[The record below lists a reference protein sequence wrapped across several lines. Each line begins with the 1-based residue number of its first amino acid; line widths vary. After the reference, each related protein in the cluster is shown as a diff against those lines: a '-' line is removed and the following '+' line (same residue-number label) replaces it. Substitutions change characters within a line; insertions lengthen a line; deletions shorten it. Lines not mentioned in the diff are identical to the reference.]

1 MIVESLPRQTVFV
14 LALLAF
20 SAQASAQGLGAGA
33 NTSAE
38 LQVRVLYDDDRPV
51 SNMVNVQFLSSQ
63 GIPVGESFTD
73 DTGRVTFHGVRPG
86 SYILRAR
93 GPMVEETLG
102 SSFVITPRESY
113 HNESLYVRRKTSPS
127 SVDSSAGRPTVHVN
141 DLNVPRNAE
150 KKYEKGMEAL
160 RKGSLEK
167 ARGLFEEAVAQH
179 PQYPSAY
186 NALGVAYMQLGR
198 PAEGRAAFEKAITL
212 DERFALPYLNLGKIA
227 MSENHPEEAVAQLTK
242 CVANDPLNPE
252 ALSRLAYNELLVGNL
267 DKAIA
272 DAHKV
277 HSLPHSGY
285 EASHLIAARAL
296 RKKQMPSEAI
306 AEYKLFLSEA
316 PSSPTAQ
323 KARQELSEIEK
334 QTP

>member
-1 MIVESLPRQTVFV
+1 MIVKLMPRQTVFV
-14 LALLAF
+14 VALLAS
-20 SAQASAQGLGAGA
+20 SAAALAQGLGSGA
-33 NTSAE
+33 NARSE
-38 LQVRVLYDDDRPV
+38 LQVRVLYEDDRPV
-51 SNMVNVQFLSSQ
+51 PNMINVQLFSSQ
-63 GIPVGESFTD
+63 AIPISESFTD
-73 DTGRVTFHGVRPG
+73 DGGRVRFSGLRPG
-86 SYILRAR
+86 SYSLRAR
-93 GPMVEETLG
+93 GPGVEETSG
-102 SSFVITPRESY
+102 STFIIAPREAY
-113 HNESLYVRRKTSPS
+113 HTESLYVRRRASPS
-127 SVDSSAGRPTVHVN
+127 TLESPASRSTVHVN
-141 DLNVPRNAE
+141 DLNVPPNAE

>member
-1 MIVESLPRQTVFV
+1 MVASMARQTLWVV
-14 LALLAF
+14 ALLAF
-20 SAQASAQGLGAGA
+20 SAAALAQGLGSGA
-33 NTSAE
+33 NTSSE
-38 LQVRVLYDDDRPV
+38 LQVRVLYEDDRPV
-51 SNMVNVQFLSSQ
+51 SNMVNVQLLSSQ
-63 GIPVGESFTD
+63 GIPVTESFTD
-73 DTGRVTFHGVRPG
+73 DTGRVSFHGVRPG
-86 SYILRAR
+86 SYVLRAR
-93 GPMVEETLG
+93 GPSVEETSG
-102 SSFVITPRESY
+102 SAFVITPRESY
-113 HNESLYVRRKTSPS
+113 HNESLYVRRNTSAS
-127 SVDSSAGRPTVHVN
+127 TAESVRSRPTVHVN

-150 KKYEKGMEAL
+150 KKYAKGMEAL

-179 PQYPSAY
+179 PEYPSAY
-186 NALGVAYMQLGR
+186 NALGVAYMQLGK

-212 DERFALPYLNLGKIA
+212 DEHFALPYLNLGKMA
-227 MSENHPEEAVAQLTK
+227 MSENRPEEAVVQLTK

-252 ALSRLAYNELLVGNL
+252 ALSRLAYTELLVGNL

-272 DAHKV
+272 DARKV

-306 AEYKLFLSEA
+306 AEYKVFLNEA
-316 PSSPTAQ
+316 PASPTAE

-334 QTP
+334 QKP

>member
-1 MIVESLPRQTVFV
+1 MTRQTLSVV
-14 LALLAF
+14 VGLAL
-20 SAQASAQGLGAGA
+20 SAAALAQGLGSGA
-33 NTSAE
+33 NTSSE
-38 LQVRVLYDDDRPV
+38 LQVRVLYENDRPV
-51 SNMVNVQFLSSQ
+51 SNMINVQLLSSQ
-63 GIPVGESFTD
+63 ATPVAESFTD
-73 DTGRVTFHGVRPG
+73 DTGRVNFHGVRPG
-86 SYILRAR
+86 SYFLRAR
-93 GPMVEETLG
+93 GPDVEESSG
-102 SSFVITPRESY
+102 STFLIAPRESY
-113 HNESLYVRRKTSPS
+113 HNESLYVRRKTPTA
-127 SVDSSAGRPTVHVN
+127 SVDSTATRPTVHVN

-227 MSENHPEEAVAQLTK
+227 MSENHPEEAVIHLTK

-277 HSLPHSGY
+277 HSLPHSGF

-306 AEYKLFLSEA
+306 AEYKVFLSEA
-316 PSSPTAQ
+316 PSSPTAE